1 MKLRSGWSP
10 ANQIYCACLAQAGQL
25 DEARAALARLKEL
38 HPAISV
44 AWIQENTPWKPG
56 PMAKF
61 VEGMSKAG
69 LEYIQDLARR
79 NSNGKAVRRTYLFL
93 ARS

>member
-1 MKLRSGWSP
+1 LSNSGHWWILARDGAMKLRSGWTP

-44 AWIQENTPWKPG
+44 A
-56 PMAKF
+56 
-61 VEGMSKAG
+61 
-69 LEYIQDLARR
+69 
-79 NSNGKAVRRTYLFL
+79 
-93 ARS
+93 